1 MTFFHPLSLSLSLSL
16 IQYLPHTLAL
26 SLFHCKIQE
35 HRSITIVNAQMFPS
49 FVANKYNKHLSCAI
63 DIIHTCSST
72 CMVLNCSF
80 VGLDRIAFSFSLAT
94 TVPSTQFTQLTC
106 LQSIE
111 IVQIWIFSPYFF
123 CHPPPLFPLPH
134 ISEQPDTKANQI
146 HTQSTTFNLFYQI
159 LLFHF
164 ISFHLLQK
172 KNQKNKK
179 QKKECA
185 LINQWIKYTFDRS
198 TQ

>member
-1 MTFFHPLSLSLSLSL
+1 MQTPFTLLFRTDVNFPLCGFDIYIYISLIRGFFYDFFPPPLSLSLSLSL

-94 TVPSTQFTQLTC
+94 TVPST
-106 LQSIE
+106 
-111 IVQIWIFSPYFF
+111 
-123 CHPPPLFPLPH
+123 
-134 ISEQPDTKANQI
+134 
-146 HTQSTTFNLFYQI
+146 
-159 LLFHF
+159 
-164 ISFHLLQK
+164 
-172 KNQKNKK
+172 
-179 QKKECA
+179 
-185 LINQWIKYTFDRS
+185 
-198 TQ
+198 

>member
-123 CHPPPLFPLPH
+123 CHPPPFFPSPTFQNNLTQKQIRYTP
-134 ISEQPDTKANQI
+134 NQQHLI
-146 HTQSTTFNLFYQI
+146 YFIRFYS
-159 LLFHF
+159 F
-164 ISFHLLQK
+164 ISFHFICCK
-172 KNQKNKK
+172 KKTKKTKNRKR
-179 QKKECA
+179 
-185 LINQWIKYTFDRS
+185 NVPSS
-198 TQ
+198 TSG